1 MPISQQGAIN
11 KTAQIVPDVYV
22 QIVAPRV
29 LLLNG
34 VPTNNLGS
42 VGTAQWVPVNEPV
55 TIGSMADY
63 ARRFGSI
70 LPRLHELGTAV
81 AAATLQRAN
90 NFPCVRVTDGT
101 DTAAWAELLS
111 EKANGTHK
119 KPKKPKEP
127 EDETPIG
134 DHPPGDGP
142 TDGNPGYPP
151 RVLEDATVCLR
162 LESKYTG
169 SLG

>member
-22 QIVAPRV
+22 QIAAPRA

-34 VPTNNLGS
+34 VPTNMLGM
-42 VGTAQWVPVNEPV
+42 VRTAQWGPVKAPV

-70 LPRLHELGTAV
+70 LPRLQDLGTAV
-81 AAATLQRAN
+81 AAATLQGAN
-90 NFPCVRVTDGT
+90 SFRCVRVTDGT
-101 DTAAWAELLS
+101 DTAAWDELLT
-111 EKANGTHK
+111 EKANGTPK
-119 KPKKPKEP
+119 KPKKPKAP

-142 TDGNPGYPP
+142 TDGKPGYPP
-151 RVLEDATVCLR
+151 RVLDDTTLY
-162 LESKYTG
+162 L
-169 SLG
+169 SL